1 MWCVRVYTC
10 AVCVG
15 IHVVCECVYMW
26 CVRVCVH
33 VSVLA
38 CVYLCRSQNQGIPL
52 WLSAF
57 IVLKQGLLLNLEFT
71 IFR

>member
-26 CVRVCVH
+26 CVRVCVR

-38 CVYLCRSQNQGIPL
+38 CV
-52 WLSAF
+52 
-57 IVLKQGLLLNLEFT
+57 
-71 IFR
+71 